1 MEAIAMTD
9 LDPNQLLDRAETAA
23 MLTRLGFKISK
34 QTLAKLACTGTDGP
48 EYQLAFGRA
57 LYRAGVARAWAEGR
71 LSKPRRSSFEAAAA

>member
-34 QTLAKLACTGTDGP
+34 QTLAKLACSGTDGP
-48 EYQLAFGRA
+48 EYRLAFGRA